1 MRAVRSGISTRVGK
15 KYAWPRRL
23 IQNRC
28 HAHAR
33 VPHQNQMR
41 RRHRGRRLGCALTLS
56 SSLTLAQCKQAAHNG
71 CEEHTPAL
79 VTGYPSQENPSKGF
93 VSVEIFCSGRWKQLG
108 MAKNSDALLLTT
120 SSTYDIRPQPTA
132 SLQTPRRRAAPSDS
146 EHDLRDVLASTTQ
159 QNFTVINAGMI
170 V

>member
-1 MRAVRSGISTRVGK
+1 
-15 KYAWPRRL
+15 
-23 IQNRC
+23 
-28 HAHAR
+28 
-33 VPHQNQMR
+33 
-41 RRHRGRRLGCALTLS
+41 
-56 SSLTLAQCKQAAHNG
+56 
-71 CEEHTPAL
+71 
-79 VTGYPSQENPSKGF
+79 
-93 VSVEIFCSGRWKQLG
+93 